1 MKAGISIFKK
11 MQMSKIEKTTKIAVQ
26 AHPGAKKNEVLRF
39 EAGVWHLKI
48 AAPPTEGKANKELIE
63 FLSEILD
70 VSKSRLSIEKGT
82 TSHRKLIS
90 VQGLTQAIVDEKL
103 KKTLA

>member
-1 MKAGISIFKK
+1 MNI
-11 MQMSKIEKTTKIAVQ
+11 IEKPVRIAVQ
-26 AHPGAKKNEVLRF
+26 AHPGAKRNEVLRC

-48 AAPPTEGKANKELIE
+48 AAPPTEGRANKELIE

-70 VSKSRLSIEKGT
+70 VSKSRLLIEKGT

-90 VQGLTQAIVDEKL
+90 VKGLTAENIQEKL
-103 KKTLA
+103 SAAID

>member
-1 MKAGISIFKK
+1 MK
-11 MQMSKIEKTTKIAVQ
+11 EKCVRIALQ
-26 AHPGAKKNEVLRF
+26 AHPGAKRNEVVRF
-39 EAGVWHLKI
+39 EEGVWHLKI

-70 VSKSRLSIEKGT
+70 VSKSRITIEKGT

-90 VQGLTQAIVDEKL
+90 VEGLTQEQAEERMR
-103 KKTLA
+103 KTITK

>member
-1 MKAGISIFKK
+1 
-11 MQMSKIEKTTKIAVQ
+11 MSKTEKTTRITVQ
-26 AHPGAKKNEVLRF
+26 AHPGAKRNEVLRF

-48 AAPPTEGKANKELIE
+48 AAPPAEGKANKELIE

-70 VSKSRLSIEKGT
+70 VSKSHITIEKGL

-90 VQGLTQAIVDEKL
+90 VDGTTAQGIQERLSEVID
-103 KKTLA
+103 